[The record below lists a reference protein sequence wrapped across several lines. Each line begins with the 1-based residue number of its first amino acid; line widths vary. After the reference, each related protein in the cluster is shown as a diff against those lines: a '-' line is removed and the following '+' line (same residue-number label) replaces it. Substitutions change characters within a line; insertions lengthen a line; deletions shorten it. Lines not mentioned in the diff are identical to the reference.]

1 MKTRLTEDQIIM
13 EAIHKNCVEQRKFNV
28 KREKKAKKEMLVNNI
43 LMFVSSGIFFIGL
56 MYLIA
61 VVENMKF

>member
-1 MKTRLTEDQIIM
+1 
-13 EAIHKNCVEQRKFNV
+13 
-28 KREKKAKKEMLVNNI
+28 MLVNNI